1 MKKLFYAF
9 AALLFIVSACKKDP
23 NVDFAKTLLIGTWNN
38 VSLQNKTPT
47 GTYIKFTDG
56 GGMEA
61 TTITGYNSYEV
72 TNNQL
77 VLKGSAGTT
86 QNFFTVSSDSLYF
99 EPYSCADA
107 NGCGLLFARQ
117 K

>member
-9 AALLFIVSACKKDP
+9 AALLFIISACKKDP

-38 VSLQNKTPT
+38 VDIKTKTPT
-47 GTYIKFTDG
+47 GTYVKFKGD

-61 TTITGYNSYEV
+61 TTITGYDTYEIS
-72 TNNQL
+72 NNQL
-77 VLKGSAGTT
+77 NLKGSAGTSR
-86 QNFFTVSSDSLYF
+86 NYFTVSSDSLYF
-99 EPYSCADA
+99 EPYSCADV